1 MTTPTAVTGL
11 PRPRV
16 VLVGPPGAGKSTIG
30 RRLSHALSCELVDSD
45 HLIEQA
51 KDKPCGEVFSELGES
66 DFRALEA
73 EHVAAALRTGG
84 VVSLGGGAVLTDST
98 RELLERHTVIFWISR
113 PKKVHG
119 ERPGIAIG
127 RCLRPTIPLS
137 TTATSWRRGAR
148 TTRKWPITGYAP
160 MPGPHSRWWAI
171 SSASSILCRFPAA
184 LIPVPRPIASAANG
198 KDHHAQYCR

>member
-51 KDKPCGEVFSELGES
+51 KNKPCGEVFSELGEP

-98 RELLERHTVIFWISR
+98 RELLERHTVIFLDIS
-113 PKKVHG
+113 P
-119 ERPGIAIG
+119 EE
-127 RCLRPTIPLS
+127 
-137 TTATSWRRGAR
+137 GAR
-148 TTRKWPITGYAP
+148 RTSGDSNRPVLVSDNPLEHYRNLVEARRPYYQEVADYRVRTDARTPQQVVGD
-160 MPGPHSRWWAI
+160 
-171 SSASSILCRFPAA
+171 ILGF
-184 LIPVPRPIASAANG
+184 L
-198 KDHHAQYCR
+198 DTL

>member
-51 KDKPCGEVFSELGES
+51 KDKPCGEVFSELGEP
-66 DFRALEA
+66 DFRVLEA

-98 RELLERHTVIFWISR
+98 RELLERHTVIFLDIS
-113 PKKVHG
+113 P
-119 ERPGIAIG
+119 EE
-127 RCLRPTIPLS
+127 
-137 TTATSWRRGAR
+137 GAR
-148 TTRKWPITGYAP
+148 RTSGDGNRPVLAADNPLEHYRNLVEVRRPYYQEVADYRVRTDARTPQQVVGD
-160 MPGPHSRWWAI
+160 
-171 SSASSILCRFPAA
+171 ILSF
-184 LIPVPRPIASAANG
+184 L
-198 KDHHAQYCR
+198 DTL

>member
-84 VVSLGGGAVLTDST
+84 VVSLGGGFHINGAQGTRNGRNRLHCRPHAQLLPST
-98 RELLERHTVIFWISR
+98 S
-113 PKKVHG
+113 
-119 ERPGIAIG
+119 
-127 RCLRPTIPLS
+127 
-137 TTATSWRRGAR
+137 
-148 TTRKWPITGYAP
+148 AP
-160 MPGPHSRWWAI
+160 MCA
-171 SSASSILCRFPAA
+171 RFRRRAPQQ
-184 LIPVPRPIASAANG
+184 VPRQASHPAGRPRARG
-198 KDHHAQYCR
+198 PLRFRGSKRPCETSYDD

>member
-51 KDKPCGEVFSELGES
+51 KNKPCGEVFSELGEP

-84 VVSLGGGAVLTDST
+84 VVSLGGGAVLT
-98 RELLERHTVIFWISR
+98 
-113 PKKVHG
+113 
-119 ERPGIAIG
+119 
-127 RCLRPTIPLS
+127 LS
-137 TTATSWRRGAR
+137 
-148 TTRKWPITGYAP
+148 
-160 MPGPHSRWWAI
+160 
-171 SSASSILCRFPAA
+171 
-184 LIPVPRPIASAANG
+184 LIHI
-198 KDHHAQYCR
+198 

>member
-51 KDKPCGEVFSELGES
+51 KNKPCGEVFSELGEP

-73 EHVAAALRTGG
+73 EHVAAALRTL
-84 VVSLGGGAVLTDST
+84 SLIHISEPT
-98 RELLERHTVIFWISR
+98 RR
-113 PKKVHG
+113 
-119 ERPGIAIG
+119 
-127 RCLRPTIPLS
+127 
-137 TTATSWRRGAR
+137 
-148 TTRKWPITGYAP
+148 
-160 MPGPHSRWWAI
+160 
-171 SSASSILCRFPAA
+171 
-184 LIPVPRPIASAANG
+184 
-198 KDHHAQYCR
+198 

>member
-45 HLIEQA
+45 HLIEQD
-51 KDKPCGEVFSELGES
+51 KDKPCGEVFSELGEP

-98 RELLERHTVIFWISR
+98 RELLERHTVIFLDIS
-113 PKKVHG
+113 P
-119 ERPGIAIG
+119 EE
-127 RCLRPTIPLS
+127 
-137 TTATSWRRGAR
+137 GAR
-148 TTRKWPITGYAP
+148 RTSGDSNRPVL
-160 MPGPHSRWWAI
+160 
-171 SSASSILCRFPAA
+171 ASDNPLEHYRNLVEVRRPYYQEVADYRVRTDARTPQQVVGDILGF
-184 LIPVPRPIASAANG
+184 L
-198 KDHHAQYCR
+198 DTL

>member
-30 RRLSHALSCELVDSD
+30 RRLSHALSCELV
-45 HLIEQA
+45 EQA
-51 KDKPCGEVFSELGES
+51 KNKPCGEVFSELGEP

-98 RELLERHTVIFWISR
+98 RELLERHTVIFLDIS
-113 PKKVHG
+113 P
-119 ERPGIAIG
+119 EE
-127 RCLRPTIPLS
+127 
-137 TTATSWRRGAR
+137 GAR
-148 TTRKWPITGYAP
+148 RTSGDSNRPVL
-160 MPGPHSRWWAI
+160 
-171 SSASSILCRFPAA
+171 ASDNPLEHYRNLVEARRPYYQEVADYRVRTDVRTPQQVVGDILSF
-184 LIPVPRPIASAANG
+184 LETL
-198 KDHHAQYCR
+198 

>member
-51 KDKPCGEVFSELGES
+51 KDKPCGEVFSELGEP

-98 RELLERHTVIFWISR
+98 RELLERHTVIECG
-113 PKKVHG
+113 KEG
-119 ERPGIAIG
+119 GGGIAYVVAHAAARI
-127 RCLRPTIPLS
+127 RKPSVVRATLPTSQCPS
-137 TTATSWRRGAR
+137 RHSMVTPGA
-148 TTRKWPITGYAP
+148 
-160 MPGPHSRWWAI
+160 S
-171 SSASSILCRFPAA
+171 
-184 LIPVPRPIASAANG
+184 
-198 KDHHAQYCR
+198 